1 MLTNP
6 NCAPN
11 KSSWPLLK
19 ARYFGK
25 YKTLKYAR
33 KAEETSLFTS
43 AIESDSDDDETS
55 PKPRLRKKP
64 IRLVA
69 DEESNKI
76 PESQNLNIPSGD
88 IQSGI

>member
-1 MLTNP
+1 
-6 NCAPN
+6 
-11 KSSWPLLK
+11 
-19 ARYFGK
+19 
-25 YKTLKYAR
+25 
-33 KAEETSLFTS
+33 
-43 AIESDSDDDETS
+43 SDSDDDETS

-69 DEESNKI
+69 DEPNDSPSSNKESNKI